1 MTSKSLFLKR
11 AREIYNFGVKIQ
23 MRLFF
28 VIKHFAQA
36 LLFFCIAHQACQS
49 SSPWR
54 LMYYS
59 ISLQSAKIEFGGTAC
74 VLVAAGALQHCCI
87 QIREATP

>member
-11 AREIYNFGVKIQ
+11 AREIYNFGLKIQ

-28 VIKHFAQA
+28 VTSVLF
-36 LLFFCIAHQACQS
+36 FFCIAHQACQT